1 MYVYD
6 LTIREAQKTEGSK
19 IERRQQLVDVVT
31 GVVVELIQT
40 LTPTIMRESKGKEK
54 GKNKITAAGHQ
65 ASFRCP
71 LTLALTPPAH
81 AQNNT
86 TRGVHRVW
94 WPLYWHAWTK
104 GTACG

>member
-54 GKNKITAAGHQ
+54 GKNHSCWSPGL
-65 ASFRCP
+65 FP
-71 LTLALTPPAH
+71 LSSDSCSPPGTH

-94 WPLYWHAWTK
+94 WPLCWRAWTK
-104 GTACG
+104 GTACGS